1 MIARPVIALLCV
13 LLLVS
18 AGINVFLLLQDRHS
32 TGHNPVARQS
42 ADGPAQHERRFDP
55 RSDTPR
61 GETRMTTVPGERP
74 ISQSGLD
81 SQSCEGQLTAARS
94 ELAVA
99 RAQLDRHAPPEA
111 RYEMGVADP
120 RSAERLRPELQRVFS
135 SDGGTIHWTV
145 DCRSRNCKLQLLVPS
160 GERSDWM
167 ERLQK
172 DDGIRRMTTGMSF
185 HSGTPTNDPIT
196 GEAFFEENAYVR
208 LADEGE
214 DRLAGLEVAKQL
226 VEQFRAS
233 DAIRACTDD
242 YQQKGTLE
250 AQIVVSE
257 NGFSYRFGGTLGAT
271 PAGRCIAD
279 RLRAMG
285 LTMKIP
291 HQASGVAYPVFRS
304 PPE

>member
-1 MIARPVIALLCV
+1 MIARPVIGLLCV

-32 TGHNPVARQS
+32 TGDNPVARQS

-145 DCRSRNCKLQLLVPS
+145 DC
-160 GERSDWM
+160 
-167 ERLQK
+167 
-172 DDGIRRMTTGMSF
+172 
-185 HSGTPTNDPIT
+185 SGTPTNDPIT